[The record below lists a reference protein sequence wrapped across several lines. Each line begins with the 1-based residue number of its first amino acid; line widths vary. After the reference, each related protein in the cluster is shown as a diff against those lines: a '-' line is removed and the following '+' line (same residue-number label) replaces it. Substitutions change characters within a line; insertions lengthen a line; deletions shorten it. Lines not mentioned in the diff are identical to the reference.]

1 MLMDKKTIMVEGAMT
16 LETELLLASLEH
28 PQEHIWGQWRFV
40 EGVYKN
46 RSMVVAVTSIG
57 SANAAA
63 GTALGIEHF
72 QPAAVIN
79 QGTAG
84 GHDPTLKSFD
94 IVLGKQSF
102 DASSYRTAKEEV
114 ADWQHMELMGA
125 YAYDPQQKT
134 FRPQSV
140 YYSGDQ
146 KLLEAAHKAASNYTR
161 GKVVDGCIASSNMW
175 NRQKER
181 LLYLHEQFGSSCE
194 EMEVNSAAQICKQ
207 YKIPFLGIRIISNTE
222 FQDEEFQPESAKAC
236 QKFVLDVVQ
245 NITL

>member
-1 MLMDKKTIMVEGAMT
+1 MDKKIIMLEGAMD
-16 LETELLLASLEH
+16 LETELLFASLEQ
-28 PQEHIWGQWRFV
+28 PKEHLLGQWRFV
-40 EGVYKN
+40 EGIYKDTPL
-46 RSMVVAVTSIG
+46 VVAATSIG

-63 GTALGIEHF
+63 ATALGIEHF
-72 QPAAVIN
+72 HPAAVIN

-84 GHDPTLKSFD
+84 GHDPALKAFD

-102 DASSYRTAKEEV
+102 DASSYRTAKEET

-125 YAYDPQQKT
+125 YAYDSQEKV
-134 FRPQSV
+134 FIPQSV
-140 YYSGDQ
+140 YYSGDEN
-146 KLLEAAHKAASNYTR
+146 LLEAAHKTAASYTH
-161 GKVVDGCIASSNMW
+161 GKVVDGCIASSNTW

-181 LLYLHEQFGSSCE
+181 ILYLHEQFSSSCE
-194 EMEVNSAAQICKQ
+194 DMEVNSAAQICKQ

-236 QKFVLDVVQ
+236 QQFVLSVVQ